1 MNHVASSGPSPAT
14 PAAEPTLRA
23 LAASGFLP
31 ALVFEIA
38 NGAVAPVIPLSA
50 LALHGDAG
58 KAAFMLALLG
68 IGRVA
73 GDVPAAS
80 LADRIGERRA
90 MLVSAALSV
99 AGFLACAVAPNLLVF
114 GLAMLLLGACSAVF
128 YLARQTYL
136 MEAAPIRL
144 RARVMSTLAGAHR
157 IGLFIGPFL
166 GAGAIGLMG
175 LRGAY
180 IVAMVAS
187 IATALLLLVVPGV
200 AGLPQAAGAVR
211 NLVTSRQS
219 LGGNLR
225 LFATLGMAVLAVG
238 AVRAGRQ
245 TVLPLW
251 AEHIHI
257 DAATTSVIFGIAGA
271 VDMLLFYPSGHVM
284 DQHGR
289 LAVALPAMLVMGVAM
304 VALPFTTT
312 ALTLTLI
319 AVLMSLGNGIGSGI
333 MMTLGADAA
342 PLVGRVPFLGL
353 WRLVGDAG
361 NAVGPVVISVVAYMF
376 TLAAGIASM
385 GIVGILAA
393 VGLWRWAPRYTPYAT
408 HGPAR
413 KPRRQVD

>member
-1 MNHVASSGPSPAT
+1 
-14 PAAEPTLRA
+14 LRA

-50 LALHGDAG
+50 LALHGNAG

-68 IGRVA
+68 VGRVA

-90 MLVSAALSV
+90 MLLAAAVSV
-99 AGFLACAVAPNLLVF
+99 AGFLTCAAAPSLLVL

-180 IVAMVAS
+180 IVAMIAS
-187 IATALLLLVVPGV
+187 SATALLLLVVPEL
-200 AGLPQAAGAVR
+200 AGLTPVPGAVR
-211 NLVTSRQS
+211 NVVTSRQS
-219 LGGNLR
+219 LTENLR
-225 LFATLGMAVLAVG
+225 LFVTLGMAVLAVG
-238 AVRAGRQ
+238 AIRAGRQ

-271 VDMLLFYPSGHVM
+271 VDMLLFYPSGLVM
-284 DQHGR
+284 DRYGR

-304 VALPFTTT
+304 MTLPLTTT
-312 ALTLTLI
+312 AITLTLI

-342 PLVGRVPFLGL
+342 PPMGRVPFLGL

-361 NAVGPVVISVVAYMF
+361 NAVGPVVISVVAYLF

-393 VGLWRWAPRYTPYAT
+393 VGLWRWTPRYTPYAT
-408 HGPAR
+408 RGPAR
-413 KPRRQVD
+413 KPPRQVD